1 MLGNQ
6 LDCVRVP
13 AAREN
18 GRFSKPLTSFTIGG
32 IFATMRVILDTNV
45 LVAASR
51 SRRGASYRVLQLI
64 PDTRFQICLSH
75 PLYLE
80 YLDVLLRPDHQ
91 LAALS
96 EQQTRGTIRYLL
108 SQAHLQE
115 IYFHWRP
122 FLPDTKDDMV
132 LELAVAAQAATIV
145 TFNLK
150 HFRGIEIFGIQA
162 MQPRDFLVEIGEI
175 K

>member
-1 MLGNQ
+1 
-6 LDCVRVP
+6 
-13 AAREN
+13 
-18 GRFSKPLTSFTIGG
+18 
-32 IFATMRVILDTNV
+32 MRVVLDTNI

-51 SRRGASYRVLQLI
+51 SNKGASYRLLQLI
-64 PDTRFQICLSH
+64 PDKRFQICLSM

-80 YLDVLLRPDHQ
+80 YLDVLARVEHQ
-91 LAALS
+91 LTGVS
-96 EQQTRGTIRYLL
+96 EQQVVGTVRYLT

-122 FLPDTKDDMV
+122 FLPDSEDDMI
-132 LELAVAAQAATIV
+132 LELTVAAQATRII

-150 HFRGIEIFGIQA
+150 DFRGVEQFGIVA
-162 MQPRDFLVEIGEI
+162 VKPRDFLVEIGEI